1 MSKNESVKASLDL
14 YKGLI
19 YLIITGI
26 FAVCG
31 FFANNYKTAEMT
43 DLLLI
48 ISALI
53 FLGIFLA
60 FAFKKHHT
68 KTKELKNLKERK

>member
-1 MSKNESVKASLDL
+1 
-14 YKGLI
+14 
-19 YLIITGI
+19 
-26 FAVCG
+26 
-31 FFANNYKTAEMT
+31 MT

-60 FAFKKHHT
+60 FAFRKHHT
-68 KTKELKNLKERK
+68 KTKEIENLKERR

>member
-1 MSKNESVKASLDL
+1 MLDL
-14 YKGLI
+14 LNY
-19 YLIITGI
+19 YRN

-31 FFANNYKTAEMT
+31 FFANNYTTAEMI

-60 FAFKKHHT
+60 FAFRKHHT
-68 KTKELKNLKERK
+68 KTKELENLKERK